1 MRLQPY
7 LLFIVVLLA
16 GCSGGGGG
24 AGGGNRDVEIAWTA
38 NRETAV
44 NAAGGGYRVYYAG
57 ASGFDPAA
65 ATMIDVPYQGAS
77 SAPTSIVL
85 NLPSGTHYIK
95 VTAYS
100 ALNPAG
106 SSPSAESEVIVP

>member
-1 MRLQPY
+1 MKPQPC
-7 LLFIVVLLA
+7 LFLMLVVLA

-24 AGGGNRDVEIAWTA
+24 AGGVNRDVEITWTA

-44 NAAGGGYRVYYAG
+44 NAPGGGYRVYYADT
-57 ASGFDPAA
+57 SGFDIAG
-65 ATMIDVPYQGAS
+65 ATVVDIPYQGAP
-77 SAPTSIVL
+77 SAPTSTVL
-85 NLPSGTHYIK
+85 NLPTGTHYIK

-106 SSPSAESEVIVP
+106 SSPSTESEVIVP

>member
-1 MRLQPY
+1 MKPQPC
-7 LLFIVVLLA
+7 LFLMLVVLA

-24 AGGGNRDVEIAWTA
+24 AGGGNRDVEITWTA

-44 NAAGGGYRVYYAG
+44 NAPGGGYRVYYADT
-57 ASGFDPAA
+57 SGFDIAG
-65 ATMIDVPYQGAS
+65 ATVVDVPYQGAP
-77 SAPTSIVL
+77 SAPTSTVL
-85 NLPSGTHYIK
+85 NLPSGAHYIK

-106 SSPSAESEVIVP
+106 SSPSTESEVIVP